1 MLAPDWPGS
10 RAAER
15 RGTTRAPCTRT
26 PQRIAHCPLRCPK
39 RNKAKR
45 ATRKGRIC
53 PARSALLSVGRV
65 QGATFSLSCSLLLS
79 LLSLF
84 AGACFSGAVLSLSVA
99 WSVRV
104 YAARAQTLAQHSTA
118 HTPSRMRP
126 RASRC
131 GNMAYALF
139 SSTGP
144 AGLSGIVLL
153 CTPARL
159 AHAPFLCAAAAAVS
173 VLLFPF
179 LAIADGPGDGAG
191 VCGRGRGVLFRYG
204 GWASCALVCA
214 LPTCLHFSC
223 FGQCPPPLL
232 ALLPAPLWAM
242 APPRAAG
249 ASVHNSAMAPL
260 TPARPRWAVSPT
272 ATIRRGWESARLHDM
287 RIRHGAGW
295 PYDALCW
302 CLCGT
307 SQRRMP
313 DDLVLLQLCNCPAVF
328 APFVV
333 VHASLLLLLIARF
346 SHGSLFPFPF
356 PFLFSSLP
364 FSSTAPLRIPAVV
377 CAGPPRTIVLR
388 LRSALFL
395 VLLVLISQTAMRC
408 AAFSLARSH
417 IRLRL
422 RHG

>member
-1 MLAPDWPGS
+1 MAGIAGS
-10 RAAER
+10 RAQR
-15 RGTTRAPCTRT
+15 HDTGTLHPHTA
-26 PQRIAHCPLRCPK
+26 AHSTLRCPK

-99 WSVRV
+99 WSMRV
-104 YAARAQTLAQHSTA
+104 YAAPAQTHAQQQQST
-118 HTPSRMRP
+118 HTFPD
-126 RASRC
+126 
-131 GNMAYALF
+131 
-139 SSTGP
+139 
-144 AGLSGIVLL
+144 
-153 CTPARL
+153 
-159 AHAPFLCAAAAAVS
+159 AAARFPLRQYGVRSVFVNGPCGFIWHCSIVHARPIGARPFPERGRRCFAVS
-173 VLLFPF
+173 L
-179 LAIADGPGDGAG
+179 PGYSRRAG
-191 VCGRGRGVLFRYG
+191 RRRGRACGRGRGRGVLFRYG

-223 FGQCPPPLL
+223 FGQCPPPLLALL

-272 ATIRRGWESARLHDM
+272 ATIRRDRSLSLSHDM

-313 DDLVLLQLCNCPAVF
+313 DDLVQLQLCNCPAVF

-356 PFLFSSLP
+356 PFLFLFPSLFLDCP
-364 FSSTAPLRIPAVV
+364 FTHPCGGV
-377 CAGPPRTIVLR
+377 CGSA
-388 LRSALFL
+388 LRSVSYNCALPSFL
-395 VLLVLISQTAMRC
+395 FCL
-408 AAFSLARSH
+408 F
-417 IRLRL
+417 
-422 RHG
+422 

>member
-1 MLAPDWPGS
+1 M
-10 RAAER
+10 
-15 RGTTRAPCTRT
+15 
-26 PQRIAHCPLRCPK
+26 
-39 RNKAKR
+39 
-45 ATRKGRIC
+45 
-53 PARSALLSVGRV
+53 
-65 QGATFSLSCSLLLS
+65 
-79 LLSLF
+79 
-84 AGACFSGAVLSLSVA
+84 
-99 WSVRV
+99 
-104 YAARAQTLAQHSTA
+104 
-118 HTPSRMRP
+118 
-126 RASRC
+126 
-131 GNMAYALF
+131 
-139 SSTGP
+139 
-144 AGLSGIVLL
+144 
-153 CTPARL
+153 
-159 AHAPFLCAAAAAVS
+159 
-173 VLLFPF
+173 
-179 LAIADGPGDGAG
+179 
-191 VCGRGRGVLFRYG
+191 LFRYG

-260 TPARPRWAVSPT
+260 TPARWAFSST

-313 DDLVLLQLCNCPAVF
+313 DDLVQLQLCNCPAVF

-356 PFLFSSLP
+356 LFSSLP

-377 CAGPPRTIVLR
+377 CAGPLCVLSRTIALCPLSCFACFNLANGDALCGVFSRPLAHSASASTWVSAFPQI
-388 LRSALFL
+388 LCVCVSALVF
-395 VLLVLISQTAMRC
+395 VC
-408 AAFSLARSH
+408 FSF
-417 IRLRL
+417 
-422 RHG
+422 

>member
-1 MLAPDWPGS
+1 MSQKKQGQTGDEK
-10 RAAER
+10 RAHL
-15 RGTTRAPCTRT
+15 P
-26 PQRIAHCPLRCPK
+26 CPLCAIVCGQGAGCDIFP
-39 RNKAKR
+39 
-45 ATRKGRIC
+45 
-53 PARSALLSVGRV
+53 LLFSSPLSSLSLCGRV
-65 QGATFSLSCSLLLS
+65 FFWRCAVPVRRVV
-79 LLSLF
+79 
-84 AGACFSGAVLSLSVA
+84 GACLC
-99 WSVRV
+99 R
-104 YAARAQTLAQHSTA
+104 ARTDTSAAQHST
-118 HTPSRMRP
+118 HTFPD
-126 RASRC
+126 
-131 GNMAYALF
+131 
-139 SSTGP
+139 
-144 AGLSGIVLL
+144 
-153 CTPARL
+153 
-159 AHAPFLCAAAAAVS
+159 AAARFPLRQYGVRSVFVNGPCGFIWHCSIVHARPIGARPFPERGRRCFAVS
-173 VLLFPF
+173 L
-179 LAIADGPGDGAG
+179 PGYSRRAG
-191 VCGRGRGVLFRYG
+191 RRRGRACGRGRGRGVLFRYG

-223 FGQCPPPLL
+223 FGQCPPPLLALL

-272 ATIRRGWESARLHDM
+272 ATIRRDRSLSLSHDM

-356 PFLFSSLP
+356 PFLFLFPSLFLDCP
-364 FSSTAPLRIPAVV
+364 FTHPCGGV
-377 CAGPPRTIVLR
+377 CGSA
-388 LRSALFL
+388 LRSVSYNCALPSFL
-395 VLLVLISQTAMRC
+395 FCL
-408 AAFSLARSH
+408 F
-417 IRLRL
+417 
-422 RHG
+422 

>member
-1 MLAPDWPGS
+1 MAGIAGS
-10 RAAER
+10 RAQR
-15 RGTTRAPCTRT
+15 HDTGTLHPHTA
-26 PQRIAHCPLRCPK
+26 AHSTLPITLSQK
-39 RNKAKR
+39 KQGQTGEA
-45 ATRKGRIC
+45 RKGRIC
-53 PARSALLSVGRV
+53 PARSALLSLGRV

-84 AGACFSGAVLSLSVA
+84 AGACFSGAVLSLSA
-99 WSVRV
+99 ALPRRPIRRV
-104 YAARAQTLAQHSTA
+104 VGACLCRACSETAAAQHS
-118 HTPSRMRP
+118 TPSRMRP

-159 AHAPFLCAAAAAVS
+159 AHAPFLCAGAV

-356 PFLFSSLP
+356 LFSSLP

-408 AAFSLARSH
+408 AAFSFARSH